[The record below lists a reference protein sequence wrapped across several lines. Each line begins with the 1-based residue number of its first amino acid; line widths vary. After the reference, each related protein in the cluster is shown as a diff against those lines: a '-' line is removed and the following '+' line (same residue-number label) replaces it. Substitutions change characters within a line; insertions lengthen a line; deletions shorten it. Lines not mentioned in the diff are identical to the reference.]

1 MEPEK
6 LGTLQRNALCRLF
19 GRKDFTPQEVAD
31 LDYAFVEQL
40 PKIGKK
46 GIEAIRSWLRG
57 YGYDLNNP
65 PIAQEKYIDK
75 RLRLRLDLA
84 QRLLVRHG
92 YRVDPPP

>member
-1 MEPEK
+1 MEVGK

-19 GRKDFTPQEVAD
+19 GRKDFTPREVAN

-46 GIEAIRSWLRG
+46 GIEAIRSWLNA
-57 YGYDLNNP
+57 YGLDLNNP
-65 PIAQEKYIDK
+65 PMPQEKCLNK
-75 RLRLRLDLA
+75 RLRLRLEHA

-92 YRVDPPP
+92 YRVEPPL